1 MACTSPTA
9 RSPCAKN
16 TQNNPQAS
24 DFYCPSSPVTEMALN
39 QGQNGTMSTVS
50 FQITSLNQL
59 NGNFYALSTVG
70 GPAATNPMLGS
81 YFDWGLPFFYGRS
94 VYAAINGKPAGGT
107 LGPYNAY

>member
-1 MACTSPTA
+1 
-9 RSPCAKN
+9 
-16 TQNNPQAS
+16 
-24 DFYCPSSPVTEMALN
+24 MALN

-81 YFDWGLPFFYGRS
+81 YFDWGCVLLRPLRLRS
-94 VYAAINGKPAGGT
+94 HQRQAGGWHARP
-107 LGPYNAY
+107 LQRLISS